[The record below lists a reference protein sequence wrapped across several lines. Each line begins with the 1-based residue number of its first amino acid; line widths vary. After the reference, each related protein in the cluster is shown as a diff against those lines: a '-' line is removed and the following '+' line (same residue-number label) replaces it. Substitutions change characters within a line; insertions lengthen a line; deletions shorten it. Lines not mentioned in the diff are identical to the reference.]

1 VAASSPASRLAS
13 RVVIY
18 LILGTMA
25 AVFLYPVALMIL
37 TAFKS
42 TPEIFRNPFGLPES
56 WSLATFQD
64 VWRRA
69 KFGLYLRNSLLITGA
84 SALLLLATAAPAAY
98 ALARYSFRLR
108 GVLFLFFL
116 AGIMIPIRLGILPL
130 YLLMRD
136 LGLIDTPFSLILTYT
151 ASGMPMSVFLLS
163 VFFRNLP
170 RELEDAARIDG
181 CSEGQTFWRIMLPLV
196 RPGLATVVIV
206 NVVPWW
212 NDFFFPLLFI
222 QSDTWKTIPL
232 GMQIFFGQHLIN
244 WSLVFSGMVLASLP
258 LLIIYLLMSRQF
270 IAGSRRGRSRGDA
283 ARRRRPPRRPWGVP
297 GRPSRGAAGQPG
309 LPHRRR
315 HAHARGAAGRARD
328 RAGRAAHAR
337 AWLERPTRTTRP
349 PCPTAATPEPVCPWS
364 ASTGRGGGPRPR
376 SCARSTPS
384 SSTFRRWA
392 SAATRTPPPWRCSA
406 RPPPRRARG

>member
-1 VAASSPASRLAS
+1 VAASSPGSRLAA
-13 RVVIY
+13 RVAIY
-18 LILGTMA
+18 LVLGTLA
-25 AVFLYPVALMIL
+25 AVFLYPVVLMIL
-37 TAFKS
+37 TAFKP
-42 TPEIFRNPFGLPES
+42 TPEIFRNPFGLPAS
-56 WSLATFQD
+56 WGLDGFLE
-64 VWRRA
+64 VWQRA

-136 LGLIDTPFSLILTYT
+136 LNLLDTPFSLILTYT

-181 CSEGQTFWRIMLPLV
+181 CTETQTFWRIMLPLV

-222 QSDTWKTIPL
+222 QTDTWKTIPL
-232 GMQIFFGQHLIN
+232 GMQIFFGQHLVN

-270 IAGSRRGRSRGDA
+270 IAGLTA
-283 ARRRRPPRRPWGVP
+283 
-297 GRPSRGAAGQPG
+297 GAVKG
-309 LPHRRR
+309 
-315 HAHARGAAGRARD
+315 
-328 RAGRAAHAR
+328 
-337 AWLERPTRTTRP
+337 
-349 PCPTAATPEPVCPWS
+349 
-364 ASTGRGGGPRPR
+364 
-376 SCARSTPS
+376 
-384 SSTFRRWA
+384 
-392 SAATRTPPPWRCSA
+392 
-406 RPPPRRARG
+406 

>member
-1 VAASSPASRLAS
+1 VAASSPLSRALA
-13 RVVIY
+13 RAAIY
-18 LILGTMA
+18 LFLGVIA
-25 AVFLYPVALMIL
+25 LVFIYPVVLMVL
-37 TAFKS
+37 TAFKP

-56 WSLATFQD
+56 WSLATFEN

-69 KFGLYLRNSLLITGA
+69 NFGLFLRNSLLITGG

-130 YLLMRD
+130 YMLIRD
-136 LGLIDTPFSLILTYT
+136 LGLLDTPLALILVYT

-181 CSEGQTFWRIMLPLV
+181 CSEGQIFRRIMLPLV

-212 NDFFFPLLFI
+212 NDFFFPLLLL
-222 QSDTWKTIPL
+222 QSDTWKPIPL

-270 IAGSRRGRSRGDA
+270 IAGLTA
-283 ARRRRPPRRPWGVP
+283 
-297 GRPSRGAAGQPG
+297 GAVKG
-309 LPHRRR
+309 
-315 HAHARGAAGRARD
+315 
-328 RAGRAAHAR
+328 
-337 AWLERPTRTTRP
+337 
-349 PCPTAATPEPVCPWS
+349 
-364 ASTGRGGGPRPR
+364 
-376 SCARSTPS
+376 
-384 SSTFRRWA
+384 
-392 SAATRTPPPWRCSA
+392 
-406 RPPPRRARG
+406 

>member
-1 VAASSPASRLAS
+1 MAASLGRQETVAASGRPARRAARIATYVFMGALA
-13 RVVIY
+13 
-18 LILGTMA
+18 L
-25 AVFLYPVALMIL
+25 VFLYPVVLMVL
-37 TAFKS
+37 TAFKP

-56 WSLATFQD
+56 WSLDTFRS
-64 VWRRA
+64 VWTRA
-69 KFGLYLRNSLLITGA
+69 KFGLYLRNSLLITGG

-108 GVLFLFFL
+108 PVLFLFFL

-136 LGLIDTPFSLILTYT
+136 LGLLDTPFSLILTYA

-181 CSEGQTFWRIMLPLV
+181 CNEVQIFWRIMLPLV
-196 RPGLATVVIV
+196 RPGLAAVVIV

-232 GMQIFFGQHLIN
+232 GMQIFFGQHLVN

-270 IAGSRRGRSRGDA
+270 IAGLTA
-283 ARRRRPPRRPWGVP
+283 
-297 GRPSRGAAGQPG
+297 GAVKG
-309 LPHRRR
+309 
-315 HAHARGAAGRARD
+315 
-328 RAGRAAHAR
+328 
-337 AWLERPTRTTRP
+337 
-349 PCPTAATPEPVCPWS
+349 
-364 ASTGRGGGPRPR
+364 
-376 SCARSTPS
+376 
-384 SSTFRRWA
+384 
-392 SAATRTPPPWRCSA
+392 
-406 RPPPRRARG
+406 

>member
-1 VAASSPASRLAS
+1 MAASTPTGRSTS

-18 LILGTMA
+18 LVLGLMA
-25 AVFLYPVALMIL
+25 VVFLYPVVLMVL

-42 TPEIFRNPFGLPES
+42 TPEIFRNPFGPPES
-56 WSLATFQD
+56 WSLDTFRR
-64 VWRRA
+64 VWDRA
-69 KFGLYLRNSLLITGA
+69 NFGLYLRNSLLITGT

-98 ALARYSFRLR
+98 ALARYSFKLR

-136 LGLIDTPFSLILTYT
+136 LNLLDTPFALILTYT

-181 CSEGQTFWRIMLPLV
+181 CTEAQTFWRIMLPLV

-212 NDFFFPLLFI
+212 NDFFFPLLFLT
-222 QSDTWKTIPL
+222 SDTWKTIPL
-232 GMQIFFGQHLIN
+232 GMQIFFGQHLVD

-258 LLIIYLLMSRQF
+258 LLIIYLIMSRQF
-270 IAGSRRGRSRGDA
+270 IAGLTA
-283 ARRRRPPRRPWGVP
+283 
-297 GRPSRGAAGQPG
+297 GAVKG
-309 LPHRRR
+309 
-315 HAHARGAAGRARD
+315 
-328 RAGRAAHAR
+328 
-337 AWLERPTRTTRP
+337 
-349 PCPTAATPEPVCPWS
+349 
-364 ASTGRGGGPRPR
+364 
-376 SCARSTPS
+376 
-384 SSTFRRWA
+384 
-392 SAATRTPPPWRCSA
+392 
-406 RPPPRRARG
+406 

>member
-1 VAASSPASRLAS
+1 VAASLGREETVAASGRPAR
-13 RVVIY
+13 RVARIATYVFMG
-18 LILGTMA
+18 LMA
-25 AVFLYPVALMIL
+25 VVFLYPVVLMVL
-37 TAFKS
+37 TAFKP

-56 WSLATFQD
+56 WSLDTFRS
-64 VWRRA
+64 VWTRA

-98 ALARYSFRLR
+98 ALARYRFRLR
-108 GVLFLFFL
+108 PVLFLFFL

-136 LGLIDTPFSLILTYT
+136 LGLLDTPFSLILTYA

-181 CSEGQTFWRIMLPLV
+181 CNEVQIFWRIMLPLV
-196 RPGLATVVIV
+196 RPGLAAVVIV

-232 GMQIFFGQHLIN
+232 GMQIFFGQHLVN

-270 IAGSRRGRSRGDA
+270 IAGLTA
-283 ARRRRPPRRPWGVP
+283 
-297 GRPSRGAAGQPG
+297 GAVKG
-309 LPHRRR
+309 
-315 HAHARGAAGRARD
+315 
-328 RAGRAAHAR
+328 
-337 AWLERPTRTTRP
+337 
-349 PCPTAATPEPVCPWS
+349 
-364 ASTGRGGGPRPR
+364 
-376 SCARSTPS
+376 
-384 SSTFRRWA
+384 
-392 SAATRTPPPWRCSA
+392 
-406 RPPPRRARG
+406 

>member
-1 VAASSPASRLAS
+1 MAASSPLTRALS
-13 RVVIY
+13 RVAIY
-18 LILGTMA
+18 LFLGVVA
-25 AVFLYPVALMIL
+25 LVFLYPVALMLL

-56 WSLATFQD
+56 WSLATFEN

-69 KFGLYLRNSLLITGA
+69 NFGLFLRNSLLITGG

-98 ALARYSFRLR
+98 ALARYTFRLR
-108 GVLFLFFL
+108 GALFLFFL

-130 YLLMRD
+130 YLLIRD
-136 LGLIDTPFSLILTYT
+136 LGLIDTPFALIFVYT

-181 CSEGQTFWRIMLPLV
+181 CTEGQIFRRIMLPLV

-212 NDFFFPLLFI
+212 NDFFFPLLFL
-222 QSDTWKTIPL
+222 QTDTWKTIPL

-258 LLIIYLLMSRQF
+258 LLIIYLLMSRHF
-270 IAGSRRGRSRGDA
+270 IAGLTA
-283 ARRRRPPRRPWGVP
+283 
-297 GRPSRGAAGQPG
+297 GAVKG
-309 LPHRRR
+309 
-315 HAHARGAAGRARD
+315 
-328 RAGRAAHAR
+328 
-337 AWLERPTRTTRP
+337 
-349 PCPTAATPEPVCPWS
+349 
-364 ASTGRGGGPRPR
+364 
-376 SCARSTPS
+376 
-384 SSTFRRWA
+384 
-392 SAATRTPPPWRCSA
+392 
-406 RPPPRRARG
+406 

>member
-1 VAASSPASRLAS
+1 VAVRAPPVPSSPAAARATRRAL
-13 RVVIY
+13 RVVTY
-18 LILGTMA
+18 VFLAALA
-25 AVFLYPVALMIL
+25 AVFLYPVVLMVL
-37 TAFKS
+37 TAFKP

-56 WSLATFQD
+56 WSLDTFRT
-64 VWRRA
+64 VWTRA
-69 KFGLYLRNSLLITGA
+69 RFGLYLRNSLLITGA

-108 GVLFLFFL
+108 PVLFLFFL

-136 LGLIDTPFSLILTYT
+136 LGLLDTPFSLILTYA

-181 CSEGQTFWRIMLPLV
+181 CNELQIFWRIMLPLV

-232 GMQIFFGQHLIN
+232 GMQIFFGQHLVN

-258 LLIIYLLMSRQF
+258 LLLIYLLMSRQF
-270 IAGSRRGRSRGDA
+270 IAGLTA
-283 ARRRRPPRRPWGVP
+283 
-297 GRPSRGAAGQPG
+297 GAVKG
-309 LPHRRR
+309 
-315 HAHARGAAGRARD
+315 
-328 RAGRAAHAR
+328 
-337 AWLERPTRTTRP
+337 
-349 PCPTAATPEPVCPWS
+349 
-364 ASTGRGGGPRPR
+364 
-376 SCARSTPS
+376 
-384 SSTFRRWA
+384 
-392 SAATRTPPPWRCSA
+392 
-406 RPPPRRARG
+406 

>member
-1 VAASSPASRLAS
+1 MAASSPASRLAA
-13 RVVIY
+13 RVAIY
-18 LILGTMA
+18 LVLGVLA

-37 TAFKS
+37 TAFKP

-56 WSLATFQD
+56 WGLDGFLE

-136 LGLIDTPFSLILTYT
+136 LNLLDTPFSLILTYT

-181 CSEGQTFWRIMLPLV
+181 CTETQTFWRIMLPLV

-222 QSDTWKTIPL
+222 QTDTWKTIPL
-232 GMQIFFGQHLIN
+232 GMQIFFGQHLVN

-270 IAGSRRGRSRGDA
+270 IAGLTA
-283 ARRRRPPRRPWGVP
+283 
-297 GRPSRGAAGQPG
+297 GAVKG
-309 LPHRRR
+309 
-315 HAHARGAAGRARD
+315 
-328 RAGRAAHAR
+328 
-337 AWLERPTRTTRP
+337 
-349 PCPTAATPEPVCPWS
+349 
-364 ASTGRGGGPRPR
+364 
-376 SCARSTPS
+376 
-384 SSTFRRWA
+384 
-392 SAATRTPPPWRCSA
+392 
-406 RPPPRRARG
+406 

>member
-1 VAASSPASRLAS
+1 MAASSPASRLAA
-13 RVVIY
+13 RVAIY
-18 LILGTMA
+18 LVLGTLA
-25 AVFLYPVALMIL
+25 VVFLYPVALMIL
-37 TAFKS
+37 TAFKP

-56 WSLATFQD
+56 WGLDSFQE

-136 LGLIDTPFSLILTYT
+136 LNLLDTPFSLILTYT

-181 CSEGQTFWRIMLPLV
+181 CTETQTFWRIMLPLV

-222 QSDTWKTIPL
+222 QTDTWKTIPL
-232 GMQIFFGQHLIN
+232 GMQIFFGQHLVN

-258 LLIIYLLMSRQF
+258 LLVIYLLMSRQF
-270 IAGSRRGRSRGDA
+270 IAGLTA
-283 ARRRRPPRRPWGVP
+283 
-297 GRPSRGAAGQPG
+297 GAVKG
-309 LPHRRR
+309 
-315 HAHARGAAGRARD
+315 
-328 RAGRAAHAR
+328 
-337 AWLERPTRTTRP
+337 
-349 PCPTAATPEPVCPWS
+349 
-364 ASTGRGGGPRPR
+364 
-376 SCARSTPS
+376 
-384 SSTFRRWA
+384 
-392 SAATRTPPPWRCSA
+392 
-406 RPPPRRARG
+406 

>member
-1 VAASSPASRLAS
+1 VAASSPASRLAA
-13 RVVIY
+13 RVAIY
-18 LILGTMA
+18 LILGLLA
-25 AVFLYPVALMIL
+25 AVFLYPVLLMVI
-37 TAFKS
+37 TAFKT
-42 TPEIFRNPFGLPES
+42 TPEIFRNPFGLPAS
-56 WSLATFQD
+56 WDVDSFQD
-64 VWRRA
+64 VWQRA

-136 LGLIDTPFSLILTYT
+136 LNLLDTPFSLILTYT

-181 CSEGQTFWRIMLPLV
+181 CTETQTFWRIMLPLV

-222 QSDTWKTIPL
+222 QTDTWKTIPL
-232 GMQIFFGQHLIN
+232 GMQIFFGQHLVD

-258 LLIIYLLMSRQF
+258 LLVIYLLMSRQF
-270 IAGSRRGRSRGDA
+270 IAGLTA
-283 ARRRRPPRRPWGVP
+283 
-297 GRPSRGAAGQPG
+297 GAVKG
-309 LPHRRR
+309 
-315 HAHARGAAGRARD
+315 
-328 RAGRAAHAR
+328 
-337 AWLERPTRTTRP
+337 
-349 PCPTAATPEPVCPWS
+349 
-364 ASTGRGGGPRPR
+364 
-376 SCARSTPS
+376 
-384 SSTFRRWA
+384 
-392 SAATRTPPPWRCSA
+392 
-406 RPPPRRARG
+406 

>member
-1 VAASSPASRLAS
+1 VAASLGREETVAASGRPAR
-13 RVVIY
+13 RVARIATYVFMG
-18 LILGTMA
+18 LMA
-25 AVFLYPVALMIL
+25 VVFLYPVVLMVL
-37 TAFKS
+37 TAFKP

-56 WSLATFQD
+56 WSLDTFRS
-64 VWRRA
+64 VWTRA

-108 GVLFLFFL
+108 PVLFLFFL

-136 LGLIDTPFSLILTYT
+136 LGLLDTPFSLILTYA

-181 CSEGQTFWRIMLPLV
+181 CNEVQIFWRIMLPLV
-196 RPGLATVVIV
+196 RPGLAAVVIV

-232 GMQIFFGQHLIN
+232 GMQIFFGQHLVN

-270 IAGSRRGRSRGDA
+270 IAGLTA
-283 ARRRRPPRRPWGVP
+283 
-297 GRPSRGAAGQPG
+297 GAVKG
-309 LPHRRR
+309 
-315 HAHARGAAGRARD
+315 
-328 RAGRAAHAR
+328 
-337 AWLERPTRTTRP
+337 
-349 PCPTAATPEPVCPWS
+349 
-364 ASTGRGGGPRPR
+364 
-376 SCARSTPS
+376 
-384 SSTFRRWA
+384 
-392 SAATRTPPPWRCSA
+392 
-406 RPPPRRARG
+406 

>member
-1 VAASSPASRLAS
+1 VAASSPLTRALS
-13 RVVIY
+13 RVAIY
-18 LILGTMA
+18 LFLGVVA
-25 AVFLYPVALMIL
+25 LVFLYPVALMLL

-56 WSLATFQD
+56 WSLATFEN

-69 KFGLYLRNSLLITGA
+69 NFGLFLRNSLLITGG

-98 ALARYSFRLR
+98 ALARYTFRLR
-108 GVLFLFFL
+108 GALFLFFL

-130 YLLMRD
+130 YLLIRD
-136 LGLIDTPFSLILTYT
+136 LGLIDTPFALIFVYT

-181 CSEGQTFWRIMLPLV
+181 CTEGQIFRRIMLPLV

-212 NDFFFPLLFI
+212 NDFFFPLLFL
-222 QSDTWKTIPL
+222 QTDTWKTIPL

-258 LLIIYLLMSRQF
+258 LLIIYLLMSRHF
-270 IAGSRRGRSRGDA
+270 IAGLTA
-283 ARRRRPPRRPWGVP
+283 
-297 GRPSRGAAGQPG
+297 GAVKG
-309 LPHRRR
+309 
-315 HAHARGAAGRARD
+315 
-328 RAGRAAHAR
+328 
-337 AWLERPTRTTRP
+337 
-349 PCPTAATPEPVCPWS
+349 
-364 ASTGRGGGPRPR
+364 
-376 SCARSTPS
+376 
-384 SSTFRRWA
+384 
-392 SAATRTPPPWRCSA
+392 
-406 RPPPRRARG
+406 

>member
-1 VAASSPASRLAS
+1 MVSSPTSRLLT

-18 LILGTMA
+18 AFLAVLA
-25 AVFLYPVALMIL
+25 AVFLVPVVLMVL
-37 TAFKS
+37 TAFKP
-42 TPEIFRNPFGLPES
+42 TPEIFRSPFGLPES
-56 WSLATFQD
+56 WSLDTFRT
-64 VWRRA
+64 VWERA
-69 KFGLYLRNSLLITGA
+69 KFGLYLRNSLLITGG

-98 ALARYSFRLR
+98 ALARYTFKLKPL
-108 GVLFLFFL
+108 LFLFFL

-136 LGLIDTPFSLILTYT
+136 LGLLDTPFSLILTYA

-181 CSEGQTFWRIMLPLV
+181 CNELQIFYRIMLPLV

-232 GMQIFFGQHLIN
+232 GMQIFFGQHLVN

-258 LLIIYLLMSRQF
+258 LLIIYLIMSRQF
-270 IAGSRRGRSRGDA
+270 IAGLTA
-283 ARRRRPPRRPWGVP
+283 
-297 GRPSRGAAGQPG
+297 GAVKG
-309 LPHRRR
+309 
-315 HAHARGAAGRARD
+315 
-328 RAGRAAHAR
+328 
-337 AWLERPTRTTRP
+337 
-349 PCPTAATPEPVCPWS
+349 
-364 ASTGRGGGPRPR
+364 
-376 SCARSTPS
+376 
-384 SSTFRRWA
+384 
-392 SAATRTPPPWRCSA
+392 
-406 RPPPRRARG
+406 